1 MATIRNTWVEKIRKK
16 KEHETAPSYSRDP
29 LADTYAHNAKK
40 PKKRFSVPSTSILVR
55 TLRGIR
61 K

>member
-1 MATIRNTWVEKIRKK
+1 MATIKNTWVEKIKIKK
-16 KEHETAPSYSRDP
+16 VHETAPSYDADP
-29 LADTYAHNAKK
+29 LADTYAHDAKK

>member
-1 MATIRNTWVEKIRKK
+1 MATIRNNWIEKIKRK
-16 KEHETAPSYSRDP
+16 KEHETAPSYGRDP
-29 LADTYAHNAKK
+29 LADTYAYNSTK

>member
-1 MATIRNTWVEKIRKK
+1 METIRNTWVEKIKKK
-16 KEHETAPSYSRDP
+16 KEHETAPSYDRDP

-40 PKKRFSVPSTSILVR
+40 PKKRFSKPAISSYIR
-55 TLRGIR
+55 SLRGIR

>member
-1 MATIRNTWVEKIRKK
+1 MATIRNTWVEKIKKK
-16 KEHETAPSYSRDP
+16 KEHETAPSYERDP
-29 LADTYAHNAKK
+29 LADTYAHDAKK
-40 PKKRFSVPSTSILVR
+40 PKKRFSLPSTGIFVR